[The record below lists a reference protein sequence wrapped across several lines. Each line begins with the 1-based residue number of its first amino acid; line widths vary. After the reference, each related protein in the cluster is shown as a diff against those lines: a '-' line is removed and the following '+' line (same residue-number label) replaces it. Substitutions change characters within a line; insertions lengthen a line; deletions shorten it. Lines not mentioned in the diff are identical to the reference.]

1 MMAMILQVGPGQAG
15 ARRTTVPVPG
25 PPRRRPLTGSRGRGR
40 LERPG
45 AAGGRRPKGPGRS
58 SEWRAREDDRCR
70 PDCRGRGI
78 RDSDSVRD
86 FGGPGG
92 PGRHP
97 RPRARGHRHPVS
109 Q

>member
-1 MMAMILQVGPGQAG
+1 M
-15 ARRTTVPVPG
+15 
-25 PPRRRPLTGSRGRGR
+25 TGSRGRGR
-40 LERPG
+40 ER

-86 FGGPGG
+86 FGGPGARAKAPG
-92 PGRHP
+92 PG
-97 RPRARGHRHPVS
+97 ARGHWHPVTHWVTEAATGS
-109 Q
+109 